1 MWVSKEKCEKAREYD
16 VLSYLQI
23 ADPGELV
30 RVSRNEFCLRS
41 HDSFRISN
49 GKWHW
54 WSRDKAGHTAIDYLV
69 EVKGYT
75 FPNAVNEVMRVMG
88 GRLPKR
94 SLEKRKSFI
103 LPEASE
109 TNDIMYEYL
118 LGRGIDKWLIEM
130 MEISELIYEDK
141 KHHSVIFVGQDYDR
155 KPRHAAY
162 RSTKNV
168 DLKGDI
174 SGSDK
179 RFCFSLPYRKCEVL
193 RVFEGPMD
201 LLSYVTLCIKDGT
214 EWQYDDMITVCGV
227 YKTKEDGVYHMPAA
241 LDEYLKQNPKVKQI
255 FIHFDNDD
263 VGASAARR
271 LIRELE
277 GKYEAINMPP
287 LLGKDYN
294 EYLMITKNGGRD
306 GRKNND

>member
-69 EVKGYT
+69 EVKGYS

-155 KPRHAAY
+155 KPRHAA
-162 RSTKNV
+162 
-168 DLKGDI
+168 
-174 SGSDK
+174 
-179 RFCFSLPYRKCEVL
+179 
-193 RVFEGPMD
+193 
-201 LLSYVTLCIKDGT
+201 
-214 EWQYDDMITVCGV
+214 
-227 YKTKEDGVYHMPAA
+227 
-241 LDEYLKQNPKVKQI
+241 
-255 FIHFDNDD
+255 
-263 VGASAARR
+263 
-271 LIRELE
+271 
-277 GKYEAINMPP
+277 
-287 LLGKDYN
+287 
-294 EYLMITKNGGRD
+294 
-306 GRKNND
+306 